1 MLSAI
6 NNNLVLILLAP
17 NNKAIPSVDVVEGTK
32 YSWPDNKILGS
43 NCVVP
48 LIIVLFDK
56 VVIPETFNEL
66 FIEVVLFN
74 IVAPDTYNELY
85 TVTLFCSVE
94 LYAFFACPVIY
105 EF

>member
-17 NNKAIPSVDVVEGTK
+17 NTKAIPSVDVVAGVR

-48 LIIVLFDK
+48 LIIVLFDN
-56 VVIPETFNEL
+56 VVIPDTFNEL
-66 FIEVVLFN
+66 FIDVVLFN
-74 IVAPDTYNELY
+74 IVIPLTFNELRL
-85 TVTLFCSVE
+85 V
-94 LYAFFACPVIY
+94 
-105 EF
+105 